1 VGVGLENQDHRR
13 LFYFEFQLVAYVKS
27 QWHRIVA
34 DALLHRTMQGDNSP
48 QPAAGISIAPP
59 IPAALHCVGA
69 VRRRQ
74 DRRHATRAAS
84 AAAAMESHPLKNIL
98 AIVLAG
104 AVGFVAVPSLAA
116 DAATPNPQ
124 QERMKTCNA
133 KATDKKGDE
142 RKKFMSECLSAE
154 KKADDNKMAECN
166 AKSKGMKADERNKFM
181 SECLKK
187 KAA

>member
-1 VGVGLENQDHRR
+1 
-13 LFYFEFQLVAYVKS
+13 
-27 QWHRIVA
+27 
-34 DALLHRTMQGDNSP
+34 
-48 QPAAGISIAPP
+48 
-59 IPAALHCVGA
+59 
-69 VRRRQ
+69 
-74 DRRHATRAAS
+74 
-84 AAAAMESHPLKNIL
+84 MESHLVKIVL

-104 AVGFVAVPSLAA
+104 AVAF
-116 DAATPNPQ
+116 AATPSFAKENPQ

-133 KATDKKGDE
+133 KAADKKGDE

-166 AKSKGMKADERNKFM
+166 SKSKGTKGDERKKFM